1 MKTLMNSMTL
11 LTLGLGLTA
20 CASGSYQMTSEPA
33 GASVFYFDPSTQK
46 RMLVGVTPLTYKKST
61 IPSDKPFL
69 MSVEMEGYETQ
80 ETPVAPN
87 DGSKTFMH
95 FKMKPNPK
103 GLKKSDLEINQ
114 IVNALFKSQMLIYQK
129 KYQAAVLELDS
140 LLKDRPN
147 LVQALVMKGTAFYML
162 QDLNSAVEVWK
173 KALALD
179 RNNEQLLKFLE
190 EKNIKL

>member
-1 MKTLMNSMTL
+1 MRSIALIIVASSSL
-11 LTLGLGLTA
+11 VG

-33 GASVFYFDPSTQK
+33 GASVFYFDPGTQK
-46 RMLVGVTPLTYKKST
+46 RMLIGVTPLTYKKSSVPT
-61 IPSDKPFL
+61 DKPFL
-69 MSVEMEGYETQ
+69 LSVEMEGYENV

-95 FKMKPNPK
+95 FRLKPAPK
-103 GLKKSDLEINQ
+103 GLKKSDLEVNQ
-114 IVNALFKSQMLIYQK
+114 IVNGLFKSQMLIYQK
-129 KYQAAVLELDS
+129 KYQAAVMELDG

-147 LVQALVMKGTAFYML
+147 LVQALVMKGTAFYLM
-162 QDLNSAVEVWK
+162 QDMNSAVDVWR
-173 KALALD
+173 KALDLD